1 MILTQAAM
9 MPRMSH
15 SLMALTLR
23 ALGVHDVRS

>member
-1 MILTQAAM
+1 MIPTRAAM

-15 SLMALTLR
+15 NLMALTHR